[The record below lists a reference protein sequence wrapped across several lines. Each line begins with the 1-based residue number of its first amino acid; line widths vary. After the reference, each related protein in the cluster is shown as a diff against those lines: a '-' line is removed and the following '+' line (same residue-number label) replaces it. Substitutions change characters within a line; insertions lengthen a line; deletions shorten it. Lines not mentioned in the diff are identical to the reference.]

1 LIFLEMNDLLHIAAR
16 VIGAEPV
23 VRDAGLLASALAR
36 PSASVFG
43 QDAYPTIH
51 DKAAALLLSL
61 ARNHGLVDRN
71 KRLALGGVLA
81 FYGMNG
87 LRLTLTNAEA
97 FELVS
102 DVAAGDVDLTDLSTP
117 LSEST
122 GPWKSTAR

>member
-1 LIFLEMNDLLHIAAR
+1 MNDLLHIAAR

-61 ARNHGLVDRN
+61 ARNHGLVDGN

-102 DVAAGDVDLTDLSTP
+102 DVAAGDVDLGDLSTL

-122 GPWKSTAR
+122 GPWKSAAR

>member
-1 LIFLEMNDLLHIAAR
+1 MSDLLHVAGR
-16 VIGAEPV
+16 VLGAEPV

-43 QDAYPTIH
+43 NDAYPTIH

-61 ARNHGLVDRN
+61 ARNHGLVDGN

-87 LRLTLTNAEA
+87 LRLTITNDEA

-102 DVAAGDVDLTDLSTP
+102 GAAVGDVELDDLSTL
-117 LSEST
+117 LSTST
-122 GPWKSTAR
+122 EPWGAGAR